1 MPAKYDPAL
10 IPPAPTLEVES
21 ALWQEGNKKIAG
33 LDEAGRGALAGPVY
47 AGAVILPSDEPLLA
61 EKLNGVRDSKQL
73 SPRARERLAVVICQT
88 AQAWGL
94 GWSEA
99 AEIDRVGI
107 AKAGRLA
114 FMRALAGL
122 EVPAEYL
129 LLDYFALPEVRLGQT
144 ALVKGDQRSLSIA
157 CASILAK
164 TGRDAFMQTQ
174 EERYPG
180 YGFAG
185 NKGYGTKVHR
195 QAIQALGA
203 CAIHRKSFKLTENNS
218 PA

>member
-1 MPAKYDPAL
+1 MPARYDPAL

-21 ALWQEGNKKIAG
+21 ALWQGGNKKIAG
-33 LDEAGRGALAGPVY
+33 LDEAGRGALAGPVC
-47 AGAVILPSDEPLLA
+47 AGAVILPADEPLLV

-73 SPRARERLAVVICQT
+73 NPRTREHLAVVIRQ
-88 AQAWGL
+88 AALAWGL

-99 AEIDRVGI
+99 AEIDQVGI
-107 AKAGRLA
+107 AKASRLA

-122 EVPAEYL
+122 GVPAEYL
-129 LLDYFALPEVRLGQT
+129 LLDYFTLPEVGLGQI

-164 TGRDAFMQTQ
+164 TERDAFMREQ